1 MRARGRL
8 SRQTNKPKLA
18 PRPKLD
24 RDQKGQTRLKREFR
38 AFGAKGMTLFVLCT
52 ALAST
57 STTLLYSEMTIA
69 AASTSDLCEA
79 ALPPTIKKELSEKYK
94 GWKVLEIP
102 DLISDDQILWEATAG
117 EQACPGVAGGDFK
130 GNGQNSYAVALIRA
144 SKPSPRVSEKLVFVE
159 KKDNT
164 YLISEL
170 FSADDVPISVVER
183 GPPGEYR
190 DFYDETKRVKVA
202 TDTILRTRLEA
213 RTVAYYFNGKT
224 FAKILVSD

>member
-1 MRARGRL
+1 MVGGKSNTLDAKKLRL
-8 SRQTNKPKLA
+8 FILCAALA
-18 PRPKLD
+18 PL
-24 RDQKGQTRLKREFR
+24 
-38 AFGAKGMTLFVLCT
+38 AT
-52 ALAST
+52 AWLHGEPT
-57 STTLLYSEMTIA
+57 MA
-69 AASTSDLCEA
+69 AASTAGPCEA
-79 ALPPTIKKELSEKYK
+79 ALPPAIRELLGEKHK